1 MTTTS
6 TPSPRIAQ
14 RIIQEVS
21 SHGTPPE
28 EGLQYFSVGLDPYL
42 KVLDDEYLQQ
52 YIKDG
57 GATFKLVV
65 GIYGGGKTHFLYSL
79 RDRARAQK
87 YAVAYVSLKS
97 SGESPF
103 YALDLVYKAIAT
115 RLLPPT
121 SGDDSEQPPEPGIRT
136 FLKAWHGQRL
146 SECQA
151 QGMST
156 DRARERI
163 YDDINQIEIP
173 SLSFRNAIRRAL
185 QALHNNQQEIFDLIC
200 QWLLGEGFDQ
210 RALKPYGI
218 LQKIDR
224 TTAFQMIRAIGR
236 MVRELGYKGL
246 VVLLDEA
253 ERMSSLSTKN
263 REQHLSNLREVIDE
277 CGQSSFEGILFA
289 YAVPDQNFLEGR
301 TQVYE
306 ALRQRLSTVFT
317 EINPTGVKIM
327 LEQTVSDPVD
337 FLCKLGHKL
346 TDVYQIAKKDCT
358 LDPQQVDETV
368 RLIAEWA
375 ADQRYSD
382 EGYKRLFVKTI
393 VQGLNVLRS
402 YNRCPT
408 IDELTKTDQ

>member
-6 TPSPRIAQ
+6 IPSRRTAQ

-42 KVLDDEYLQQ
+42 NVLDEEYLQQ
-52 YIKDG
+52 YIPNG
-57 GATFKLVV
+57 GGVFKLVV

-79 RDRARAQK
+79 RDRARAQN

-103 YALDLVYKAIAT
+103 YALDLVYKTIAKG
-115 RLLPPT
+115 LLPPT
-121 SGDDSEQPPEPGIRT
+121 SGDDSGQSRDPGIRT
-136 FLKAWHGQRL
+136 FLQAWYGQRF
-146 SECQA
+146 SEYQA

-156 DRARERI
+156 DRVRERI
-163 YDDINQIEIP
+163 CDDINQIEIP
-173 SLSFRNAIRRAL
+173 SLSFRNAIRGAL
-185 QALHNNQQEIFDLIC
+185 QAHHNNQQESFDLIC

-210 RALKPYGI
+210 RALRPYNI

-224 TTAFQMIRAIGR
+224 TTAFEMIRSIGR
-236 MVRELGYKGL
+236 MVRELGYNGL

-253 ERMSSLSTKN
+253 ERMPSLSTKN
-263 REQHLSNLREVIDE
+263 REQLLSNLREVIDE

-289 YAVPDQNFLEGR
+289 YAVPNQLFLQGK

-306 ALRQRLSTVFT
+306 ALQQRLSTVFT
-317 EINPTGVKIM
+317 EINPSGVKIM
-327 LEQTVSDPVD
+327 LEETGRERVD
-337 FLCKLGHKL
+337 FLYELGFKL
-346 TDVYQIAKKDCT
+346 TDVYKIAKDCT
-358 LDPQQVDETV
+358 LDPQQVDATV
-368 RLIAEWA
+368 RLIAKLA
-375 ADQRYSD
+375 ADDGFSG
-382 EGYKRLFVKTI
+382 EGYKRLFVQTI
-393 VQGLNVLRS
+393 VRGLNVLRS